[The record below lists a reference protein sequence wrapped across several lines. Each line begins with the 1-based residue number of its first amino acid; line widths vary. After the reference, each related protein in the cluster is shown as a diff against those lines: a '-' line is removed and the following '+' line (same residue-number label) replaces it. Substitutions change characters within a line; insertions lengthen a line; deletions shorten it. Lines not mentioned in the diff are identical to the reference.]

1 MQVDIRKIRS
11 VSDKGVDNLR
21 VAIVINSVEDFLL
34 DIEKWRIADK
44 KVKSG
49 KILNKKDKE
58 TMSTLNQE
66 EQNEYIRRKNKKLK
80 NKKKRIKRDMK
91 NIVKFFKGN
100 WYKTLIYIDGS
111 LMLMGIKKKINKEKC
126 LWNIYLSTYTK
137 VNKM

>member
-1 MQVDIRKIRS
+1 MPGDIRKIRS
-11 VSDKGVDNLR
+11 VSDKGFDNLR

-34 DIEKWRIADK
+34 DIEKWRMVDK

-58 TMSTLNQE
+58 IMSTLNQE
-66 EQNEYIRRKNKKLK
+66 EQDEYIRRKNKKLK
-80 NKKKRIKRDMK
+80 NKKKKLKRDMK

-100 WYKTLIYIDGS
+100 WYKTLIDIDGS